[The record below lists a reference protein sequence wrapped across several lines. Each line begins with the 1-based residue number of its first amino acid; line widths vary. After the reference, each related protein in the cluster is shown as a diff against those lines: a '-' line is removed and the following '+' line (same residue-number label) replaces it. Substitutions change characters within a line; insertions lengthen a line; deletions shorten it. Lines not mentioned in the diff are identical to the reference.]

1 MGYSNLNFYI
11 GNLMKLLDTLLVQRL
26 DPALV
31 WMRSQAPLPVSEP
44 LPPVPPEVVPPLPD
58 MPNEIPPEIREP
70 DLPGV
75 HVPITDN
82 PDFPTPTRHQYQGIN
97 HV

>member
-1 MGYSNLNFYI
+1 MGYSHLNFYI
-11 GNLMKLLDTLLVQRL
+11 GYFMKPFDTPLDQRPI
-26 DPALV
+26 PAMV
-31 WMRSQAPLPVSEP
+31 GMRSHAPLPVSEP

-58 MPNEIPPEIREP
+58 TPTEMPPEIREP

-75 HVPITDN
+75 HAPIIDN
-82 PDFPTPTRHQYQGIN
+82 PDVPTPTRHQYQGSN